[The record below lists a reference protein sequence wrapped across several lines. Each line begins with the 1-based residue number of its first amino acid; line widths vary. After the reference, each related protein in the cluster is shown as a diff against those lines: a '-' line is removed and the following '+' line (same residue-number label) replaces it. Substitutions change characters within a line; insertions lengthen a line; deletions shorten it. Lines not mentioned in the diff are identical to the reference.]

1 MEYLLL
7 ILGFALLIKGADVF
21 VDGSSSVARLLKIP
35 QFIIG
40 LTVVSF
46 GTSAPEAAVSISAG
60 FAGNNEICLGNVI
73 GSNIFNLLV
82 VVGVCAVIS
91 GMSVERSIKIFDLP
105 FSIIITALTLLLC
118 LDNRLSRIDG
128 AIMLAVFAFYLF
140 KTIRTAVKSHGVEEE
155 KKEKTM
161 SPIKSI
167 LFIVIGLAAVVFGGD
182 LVVDNSVI
190 IAEKL
195 GMSEMLISLTI
206 IAMGTSL
213 PELVTSVVAAAKGAN
228 GLAIGN
234 VVGSNI
240 FNLLF
245 VLAASVL
252 LNPCPAQTASAIDL
266 GLLIIASTVM
276 LLMIVKDNKY
286 NRLNG
291 AIALMMYAA
300 YAVYIIIRN

>member
-1 MEYLLL
+1 
-7 ILGFALLIKGADVF
+7 
-21 VDGSSSVARLLKIP
+21 
-35 QFIIG
+35 
-40 LTVVSF
+40 
-46 GTSAPEAAVSISAG
+46 
-60 FAGNNEICLGNVI
+60 
-73 GSNIFNLLV
+73 
-82 VVGVCAVIS
+82 
-91 GMSVERSIKIFDLP
+91 MSVERSIKIFDLP
-105 FSIIITALTLLLC
+105 FSIIITAITLLLC

-140 KTIRTAVKSHGVEEE
+140 RTIRTAVKSHGVEEE
-155 KKEKTM
+155 KKEKAM

-182 LVVDNSVI
+182 LVVDNAVI

-228 GLAIGN
+228 GLAMGN

-276 LLMIVKDNKY
+276 LLMIVRDNKY
-286 NRLNG
+286 TRLNG
-291 AIALMMYAA
+291 ATALMMYAA
-300 YAVYIIIRN
+300 YAAYIIIRN